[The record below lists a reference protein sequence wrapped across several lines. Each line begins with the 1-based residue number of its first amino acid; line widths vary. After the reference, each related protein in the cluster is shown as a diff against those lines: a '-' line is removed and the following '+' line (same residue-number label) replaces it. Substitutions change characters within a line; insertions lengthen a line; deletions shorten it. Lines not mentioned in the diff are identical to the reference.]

1 MTDLS
6 SGLGSSLFI
15 TGGLNGMVCGF
26 HVFVSR
32 EKNFGV
38 GRGEREM
45 RMGVGGE

>member
-1 MTDLS
+1 MDMRM
-6 SGLGSSLFI
+6 GVGGSSLFI
-15 TGGLNGMVCGF
+15 TGGLKGAVCGF

-38 GRGEREM
+38 GREEMEM